1 MYDNLKIDNQLC
13 FRIYSASRGIIRMYK
28 PLLDK
33 LGITYP
39 QYVTMMVLW
48 EKEKID
54 FKSLSNILDMKTGTL
69 TPILQKL
76 VAKGYIYKEK
86 NQHDDRKVTIVLS
99 KLGKQIKDEATCI
112 PKEMLEN
119 LGLSRDEYLKYNN
132 ILDELIQKINN
143 IINLK
148 EV

>member
-119 LGLSRDEYLKYNN
+119 LGLSRDEYLKYIN

-143 IINLK
+143 SIN
-148 EV
+148 